1 MSILLGME
9 YLALVDYF
17 IGLEVLRLA
26 LVLLLVLRTKGT
38 TLKQKLTQTF
48 LRWLPFAAAPG
59 GFLLWRLFFFET
71 DRRATDVGF
80 QLGQLFSSPLVGLW
94 WLVYLVQDVFNVL
107 LVAWGYPLY
116 TIAYQMR
123 LRDTLI
129 GFGLAA
135 FVVLLVVIGLRW
147 GRDDASETE
156 AASSSG
162 WMREEYWLGLVT
174 ILGTLLPVI
183 LANRHIVFPDLSRY
197 ALAASVGV
205 VILLTGIISQVASRP
220 LQVTL
225 VGFLV
230 AVSVLTHY
238 ANAVRVAD
246 ETAVIRDFWWQV
258 AWRAPDIKSE
268 TTLVASYPGVG
279 IQEDYFVWG
288 TGQPDLLP

>member
-1 MSILLGME
+1 ME

-71 DRRATDVGF
+71 DRRATDIGF

-147 GRDDASETE
+147 GRDDTSETE

-174 ILGTLLPVI
+174 IFGNLVAGHPGESSHCLPRPFA
-183 LANRHIVFPDLSRY
+183 LRFGRFCGRRDFADRHYQSGRFTS
-197 ALAASVGV
+197 AASN
-205 VILLTGIISQVASRP
+205 TG
-220 LQVTL
+220 
-225 VGFLV
+225 GF
-230 AVSVLTHY
+230 
-238 ANAVRVAD
+238 
-246 ETAVIRDFWWQV
+246 
-258 AWRAPDIKSE
+258 
-268 TTLVASYPGVG
+268 PGRCFG
-279 IQEDYFVWG
+279 IDALCQCCARS
-288 TGQPDLLP
+288 